1 MSSVTTAGSA
11 EECSVEEF
19 GTHLSLAIG
28 GGSSC
33 SPQKQGRR
41 PRTVQLFGEVLSLRD
56 DGGHEGARPR
66 APAAAPAAGRKK
78 RDPTD
83 GSASRQNK
91 KARTFHDG
99 DEGDSR
105 SPTSDGGGGRKK
117 LRLTAAQA
125 AMLEDSFRAHNI
137 LSHVCRST
145 RSFHSFV
152 FVCIGQSIID

>member
-1 MSSVTTAGSA
+1 
-11 EECSVEEF
+11 
-19 GTHLSLAIG
+19 
-28 GGSSC
+28 
-33 SPQKQGRR
+33 
-41 PRTVQLFGEVLSLRD
+41 VQLFGEVLSLRD

-66 APAAAPAAGRKK
+66 APAAAAGRKK
-78 RDPTD
+78 RDPTG

-99 DEGDSR
+99 DDGDRR